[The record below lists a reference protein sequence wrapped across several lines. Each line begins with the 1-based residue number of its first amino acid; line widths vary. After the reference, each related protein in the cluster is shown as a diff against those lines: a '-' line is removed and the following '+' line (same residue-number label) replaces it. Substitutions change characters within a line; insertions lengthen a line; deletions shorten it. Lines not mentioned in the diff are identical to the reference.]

1 MFDEGWTDN
10 KIHDITFVVQNK
22 YKFPANRFVVFTQCP
37 YLEKLAANADD
48 MSDVKLKLDLLTPE
62 MFKCILKYIYTNNI
76 DENNV
81 EQLLKEFKAEENQ
94 FVSIINT
101 FTKLLIEIDLLEMLT
116 CLRSLRI
123 TQKITGRHAERESII
138 KVRWFNHDDYQDLY
152 DVTIKLGENKE
163 IKAHKVILMQRME
176 YFKMMFFHTW
186 SEENIISL
194 QNVTFEYLNPIINF
208 CYSNDAEAFSQANYT
223 ENFMFNM
230 IALCDQYLIENVKNI
245 FEKIICGKVFLRN
258 CGEILEFSFNYNC
271 EILKKFCMEFIA
283 QNFSRILEGSTL
295 DNLDEDVLLE
305 LSKFYRS
312 FFHYNSSS
320 NHTITPCSDAV
331 TEEEMDKF
339 IEDFQQLDICPINN
353 QQNSAKKPMKIK
365 NQPSKSQLTKR
376 TYEKEGV
383 KNLMEK
389 VEVESLLNERSRKV
403 SERIVDEKLDSSW
416 HRAEKDKRDIKKKVL
431 IAPMVLNE
439 IIKSEPIPI
448 AGNFVNLKTFNSSAS
463 EEVTS
468 PRNTITL
475 ADFTIKQSKNKKR
488 TASEDEG
495 QSTII
500 AASPKSPWNMES
512 IELKAA
518 NNFNVGQSPI
528 TKKSPKVNKSSSSNS
543 SFNNP
548 MGSAEKKF
556 SLILKDEKKDKE
568 MFQKSKSKSLIL
580 TQIEEKAILDLSE
593 FYNIDNIFDENIK
606 IGRKQNHVATSNF
619 SLWQYQ

>member
-10 KIHDITFVVQNK
+10 KIHDITFIVQNK
-22 YKFPANRFVVFTQCP
+22 YKFPANRFMVFTQCP
-37 YLEKLAANADD
+37 YLEIISDNVED
-48 MSDVKLKLDLLTPE
+48 MTEVKLKLELLTPE
-62 MFKCILKYIYTNNI
+62 MFKCILKFLYTNKIN
-76 DENNV
+76 ENDV

-94 FVSIINT
+94 FVTIINT

-123 TQKITGRHAERESII
+123 TQKITGRYIEKESIS
-138 KVRWFNHDDYQDLY
+138 KVQWFNHDDHQDLY

-194 QNVTFEYLNPIINF
+194 QNVTHEYLNPIINF
-208 CYSNDAEAFSQANYT
+208 CYSNDAEAFSNANYT

-230 IALCDQYLIENVKNI
+230 IALCDQYLIENVKSI

-283 QNFSRILEGSTL
+283 QNLSRILEGNTL

-312 FFHYNSSS
+312 YFHYNSSS
-320 NHTITPCSDAV
+320 NHTITPCSDAL
-331 TEEEMDKF
+331 TEEEIDKF

-353 QQNSAKKPMKIK
+353 QQNSAKKPLKIK

-376 TYEKEGV
+376 TYEKEGL

-389 VEVESLLNERSRKV
+389 VEVENLANERSRKV

-416 HRAEKDKRDIKKKVL
+416 HRAEKDKKEIKKKVL
-431 IAPMVLNE
+431 IAPMELNE

-448 AGNFVNLKTFNSSAS
+448 AGNFVNLKSFNTSAS
-463 EEVTS
+463 LEVTS

-475 ADFTIKQSKNKKR
+475 ADFTFKQSKVKKR
-488 TASEDEG
+488 TASEDEI
-495 QSTII
+495 QPKIVP
-500 AASPKSPWNMES
+500 ASPKSPWNMES

-518 NNFNVGQSPI
+518 NNFNVGQSPLA
-528 TKKSPKVNKSSSSNS
+528 KKSPKVNKSSSSNS
-543 SFNNP
+543 SFNNS

-606 IGRKQNHVATSNF
+606 VGRKQNHVATSNF

>member
-1 MFDEGWTDN
+1 MMFDEGNDN
-10 KIHDITFVVQNK
+10 KIHDITFIVQNK

-37 YLEKLAANADD
+37 YLEKLADIVENT
-48 MSDVKLKLDLLTPE
+48 MDVNLKLELLTPE
-62 MFKCILKYIYTNNI
+62 MFKCILVYLYTNNI
-76 DENNV
+76 NENNV
-81 EQLLKEFKAEENQ
+81 QQLLKEFKAEENQ
-94 FVSIINT
+94 FVAIVNT
-101 FTKLLIEIDLLEMLT
+101 FTKLLIEMDLLEMLT

-123 TQKITGRHAERESII
+123 IQMITGRYAENKSIP
-138 KVRWFNHDDYQDLY
+138 KVRWFDHDDHQELY
-152 DVTIKLGENKE
+152 DVTIKVGANKE

-186 SEENIISL
+186 SEENVISL
-194 QNVTFEYLNPIINF
+194 QNVTYEYLNPIINF
-208 CYSNDAEAFSQANYT
+208 CYSNDAEAFSHANYT
-223 ENFMFNM
+223 ENYMYNM

-271 EILKKFCMEFIA
+271 EILKKFCMEFIV
-283 QNFSRILEGSTL
+283 QNLSRILEGNTL
-295 DNLDEDVLLE
+295 DNLEEDILLE

-320 NHTITPCSDAV
+320 NHTITPSSDAL
-331 TEEEMDKF
+331 TEEEIDKF
-339 IEDFQQLDICPINN
+339 IVNFQQLDICPINV
-353 QQNSAKKPMKIK
+353 QQNNVKKPLKVK
-365 NQPSKSQLTKR
+365 NQPTKSQLTKR
-376 TYEKEGV
+376 TYEKEGM

-389 VEVESLLNERSRKV
+389 VEVESLVNERARKV

-416 HRAEKDKRDIKKKVL
+416 HRAEKDKKEVKKKVL
-431 IAPMVLNE
+431 IAPMELNE
-439 IIKSEPIPI
+439 IIKSEPISI
-448 AGNFVNLKTFNSSAS
+448 AGNFVNLKSFNTSAS
-463 EEVTS
+463 LELTS

-475 ADFTIKQSKNKKR
+475 ADFTIKQSKVKRR

-495 QSTII
+495 QIKTIS
-500 AASPKSPWNMES
+500 ASPKSPWNMES
-512 IELKAA
+512 IELKAV
-518 NNFNVGQSPI
+518 NNFNVGHTPI
-528 TKKSPKVNKSSSSNS
+528 KNKSPQVNKSSSSNS
-543 SFNNP
+543 TFKNP
-548 MGSAEKKF
+548 LGSAEKKF

-606 IGRKQNHVATSNF
+606 IGRKKNHVTTSNF